1 MRVKIK
7 TWPKPET
14 AYEKT
19 LAPRVVNIIVKVQE
33 ISKQS
38 TTLVYN
44 MHVMTCCFNNT
55 THRSSLF
62 FQRKKNFQSI
72 TEFTILA
79 NNRNNLNKALIC
91 IFFHIKEA

>member
-1 MRVKIK
+1 MFWLWDWPNIILVLHYQRNGCLTLGLFMRVKIK

-44 MHVMTCCFNNT
+44 MHDM
-55 THRSSLF
+55 L
-62 FQRKKNFQSI
+62 
-72 TEFTILA
+72 L
-79 NNRNNLNKALIC
+79 
-91 IFFHIKEA
+91 

>member
-1 MRVKIK
+1 MQVKIK

-33 ISKQS
+33 LSKQS

-44 MHVMTCCFNNT
+44 MHDM
-55 THRSSLF
+55 L
-62 FQRKKNFQSI
+62 
-72 TEFTILA
+72 L
-79 NNRNNLNKALIC
+79 
-91 IFFHIKEA
+91 